1 MTVAVPAR
9 LHLGFLD
16 LDGGLGRRFGGI
28 GVAISDL
35 ATRIVVE
42 TASTTQI
49 IGSESERI
57 ERYLGVMRRDLGL
70 GGAYRVEI
78 LAAVP
83 AHAGLGSGTQLALA
97 VAAGIRRL
105 HGLPLDVA
113 ADAIRLDRGA
123 RSGVGVG
130 LFHHGGLVLDG
141 GRGPA
146 MRPAPVTAR
155 LPIPDRWCILLVL
168 DPARQGKHGT
178 AESTAFEALPRFSGE
193 LAAHLCRLVVMQ
205 ALPSVAEH
213 DLAGF
218 GSAITEMQ
226 QKLGDYYAPAQG
238 GSRFMSP
245 DVGAVMEVLAHAGAT
260 GVGQSSWGPTGFAF
274 APSRA
279 DAERMIALAR
289 RHPNARALD
298 IRICVGLNRGAE
310 LVAHEAEDD

>member
-1 MTVAVPAR
+1 

-35 ATRIVVE
+35 ETRLMIE
-42 TASTTQI
+42 RAPTMQI
-49 IGSESERI
+49 AGPESERV
-57 ERYLGVMRRDLGL
+57 ERYLGMMRRDLGL
-70 GGAYRVEI
+70 GSAYRVAV
-78 LAAVP
+78 LDAVP

-97 VAAGIRRL
+97 VAAGVRRL
-105 HGLPLDVA
+105 HGIPLDVA
-113 ADAIRLDRGA
+113 GDAIRLDRGA

-130 LFHHGGLVLDG
+130 LFDHGGLVLDG

-146 MRPAPVTAR
+146 LLPAPVIAR

-168 DPARQGKHGT
+168 DPLRQGKHGA
-178 AESTAFEALPRFSGE
+178 AENAAFEALPRFSGE

-205 ALPSVAEH
+205 ALPSAAEH
-213 DLAGF
+213 DLTGF
-218 GSAITEMQ
+218 GSAITEIQ
-226 QKLGDYYAPAQG
+226 QRLGDYYAPAQG

-245 DVGAVMEVLAHAGAT
+245 DVGAVIDALAHAGAT

-279 DAERMIALAR
+279 DAERLAALAR
-289 RHPNARALD
+289 RHPNARTLD

-310 LVAHEAEDD
+310 LVAHEAEED